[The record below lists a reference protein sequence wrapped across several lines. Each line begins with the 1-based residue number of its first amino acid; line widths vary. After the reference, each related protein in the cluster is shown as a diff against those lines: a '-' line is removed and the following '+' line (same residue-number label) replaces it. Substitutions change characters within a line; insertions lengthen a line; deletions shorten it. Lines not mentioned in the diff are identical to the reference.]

1 MLKYHSGL
9 ENYHYVYSIAMF
21 YITERTVVNKLTVA
35 LYSTHKDLPEMEI
48 IHILVMFDKK

>member
-1 MLKYHSGL
+1 
-9 ENYHYVYSIAMF
+9 MF